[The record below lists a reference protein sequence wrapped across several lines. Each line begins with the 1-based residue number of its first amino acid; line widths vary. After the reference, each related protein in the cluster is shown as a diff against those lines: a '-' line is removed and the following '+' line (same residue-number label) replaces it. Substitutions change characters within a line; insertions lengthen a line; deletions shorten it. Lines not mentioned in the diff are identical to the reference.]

1 MVNTKSLH
9 FKDTIF
15 HLKNTF
21 SMFYEFIRLKMLFV
35 IITCLNINN
44 LDNFM
49 TNLVISV
56 LAGYWAGIQDQWFQ
70 IKEKLANYH
79 LEKKKSSQRKASY
92 IKICENFIDSR
103 FFLHSSFFNLTCENT
118 SDLHVLVQQNCFFDS
133 EDVKGQGHSE
143 NCISFVTTNKQL
155 TQSQVS

>member
-1 MVNTKSLH
+1 MRPKTKQKRNDGGQKYPIIIICNEIHLCMDKFHWEKFLWIPWTLSLIHKWSYQMILTQHERVHQRKLINILTWTFLMKYIAKLSSGRKTNDIIYMVNIKSLY

-49 TNLVISV
+49 INLVISV
-56 LAGYWAGIQDQWFQ
+56 LAGYWAGI
-70 IKEKLANYH
+70 
-79 LEKKKSSQRKASY
+79 
-92 IKICENFIDSR
+92 
-103 FFLHSSFFNLTCENT
+103 
-118 SDLHVLVQQNCFFDS
+118 
-133 EDVKGQGHSE
+133 
-143 NCISFVTTNKQL
+143 
-155 TQSQVS
+155 

>member
-1 MVNTKSLH
+1 MKYIAKLSSGRKTNDIIYMVNIKSLY

-49 TNLVISV
+49 INLVISV
-56 LAGYWAGIQDQWFQ
+56 LAGYWAGI
-70 IKEKLANYH
+70 
-79 LEKKKSSQRKASY
+79 
-92 IKICENFIDSR
+92 
-103 FFLHSSFFNLTCENT
+103 
-118 SDLHVLVQQNCFFDS
+118 
-133 EDVKGQGHSE
+133 
-143 NCISFVTTNKQL
+143 
-155 TQSQVS
+155 